1 MYEILHG
8 FRMLSGPSPLE
19 THQEEDSGSME
30 LPISEAE
37 YGWAFII

>member
-19 THQEEDSGSME
+19 THQEDSGSME

-37 YGWAFII
+37 YG